1 LASHSNYIKNYIT
14 NLELQDWKSLIL
26 FFYFCLFQIAIV
38 LQLPFVQ
45 IDFAIH
51 FYLAAIFLFVH
62 HLILYQAKISSHVV
76 STVLDILIFF
86 WLMGQHS
93 ILISFNLIII
103 LILLFLAG
111 LNHTKNESLVVLMLS
126 SIMLSITNLF
136 FIRWEGLQNLFSMV
150 LFNFSFM
157 SVVYIS
163 QQFKYELIDLK
174 LAISEVSKKLRS
186 QEEFAHVLIEKM
198 PTGITALG
206 AQNELL
212 YANNN
217 LYSTLN
223 LSHEDLK
230 SLNQQTENRNFSEVH
245 FFNSNLNIKKIYE
258 INKAQYWDEYLNSY
272 VSLMMLKDVTD
283 IKNLQDEI
291 KQKEKLA
298 AIGQLAAGIAHEIRN
313 PLAGISGSIQL
324 LSSETQNQDDL
335 KLMKIIHK
343 EIDRLNNL
351 ITEFLDY
358 SKPEKRPD
366 QKIDLALVVNEVVQN
381 IKLSNQTPQNL
392 SLILQINSGLIL
404 GFADKLKQAFLN
416 IMMNAIQAMSTVA
429 QPILKINLEAYE
441 EYVQL
446 TIEDNGCGMSL
457 ETQKRIFE
465 PFYTT
470 KNKGTG
476 LGLAI
481 THKVL
486 DSHQVKMKI
495 ESELGQ
501 GTKFILIF
509 NRA

>member
-1 LASHSNYIKNYIT
+1 M
-14 NLELQDWKSLIL
+14 
-26 FFYFCLFQIAIV
+26 AI
-38 LQLPFVQ
+38 
-45 IDFAIH
+45 
-51 FYLAAIFLFVH
+51 
-62 HLILYQAKISSHVV
+62 
-76 STVLDILIFF
+76 
-86 WLMGQHS
+86 
-93 ILISFNLIII
+93 
-103 LILLFLAG
+103 
-111 LNHTKNESLVVLMLS
+111 
-126 SIMLSITNLF
+126 
-136 FIRWEGLQNLFSMV
+136 
-150 LFNFSFM
+150 
-157 SVVYIS
+157 
-163 QQFKYELIDLK
+163 
-174 LAISEVSKKLRS
+174 
-186 QEEFAHVLIEKM
+186 
-198 PTGITALG
+198 
-206 AQNELL
+206 
-212 YANNN
+212 
-217 LYSTLN
+217 
-223 LSHEDLK
+223 
-230 SLNQQTENRNFSEVH
+230 
-245 FFNSNLNIKKIYE
+245 NLNIKKIYE